1 MIDYLKEYGLTDE
14 QITSFKDL
22 IQNNNLSIDTFEFNI
37 ESVKEILDL
46 FVDIGVTNI
55 YGIMITNPGLFY
67 DTTSSIKKR
76 IDKYEDKS
84 ELARLLNEDPDNL
97 SLIGLL

>member
-1 MIDYLKEYGLTDE
+1 M
-14 QITSFKDL
+14 
-22 IQNNNLSIDTFEFNI
+22 
-37 ESVKEILDL
+37 
-46 FVDIGVTNI
+46 
-55 YGIMITNPGLFY
+55 MTNPGLFY